1 MNKSGT
7 KLKEEMGIENHFS
20 KTSHNISLWIDTY
33 DDLFSD
39 FDPRDFDERTISD
52 DFLSE
57 LKIFSREKETA
68 INGFTLLIPKGVRNI
83 QNETV
88 IVKRLNQYFK
98 KNHHIL
104 EQKKK
109 KGSVRAA
116 LLILIGTVLM
126 IISSYISL
134 IKSEDFFMHT
144 LLVLTE
150 PAGWF
155 ILWIGLETFFNSS
168 AKLKSEIAFYNKLM
182 KTKINFVEY

>member
-1 MNKSGT
+1 
-7 KLKEEMGIENHFS
+7 
-20 KTSHNISLWIDTY
+20 
-33 DDLFSD
+33 
-39 FDPRDFDERTISD
+39 
-52 DFLSE
+52 
-57 LKIFSREKETA
+57 
-68 INGFTLLIPKGVRNI
+68 
-83 QNETV
+83 
-88 IVKRLNQYFK
+88 
-98 KNHHIL
+98 
-104 EQKKK
+104 
-109 KGSVRAA
+109 
-116 LLILIGTVLM
+116 M